1 MMEKLRT
8 CPFCGGE
15 AEVREAKYLGL
26 KGFVVTCLKCGIET
40 RLMEDKNQSV
50 WLWNRRDDDG
60 HKGED

>member
-1 MMEKLRT
+1 MDKLKP

-40 RLMEDKNQSV
+40 RLMAGKNQAV
-50 WLWNRRDDDG
+50 WLWNRRADDG
-60 HKGED
+60 DE